1 MKTLENKL
9 NEDIGL
15 YYWKKY
21 VAAAFW
27 QHISLPIN
35 LVMTFLTALTA
46 AQANTN
52 DLIPQNIYAS
62 LSIAS
67 LVITTLNTFF
77 RPHSQLIAANEVMQK
92 WNSIGIE
99 FETVYYSDI
108 ESDYSKA
115 ENIAKAIQRYLTIQQ
130 KVNDQRK
137 SEGIGAINILTD
149 TIHFLIF
156 RSCAKRHKKW
166 IPTERLIANK
176 VDDHSGLDESLS
188 ETSSQIP

>member
-1 MKTLENKL
+1 MKNLENKL

-21 VAAAFW
+21 VTAAFW
-27 QHISLPIN
+27 QHISMPIN
-35 LVMTFLTALTA
+35 LVITFLTALTA
-46 AQANTN
+46 AQANTT
-52 DLIPQNIYAS
+52 DLIPQKIFAN

-67 LVITTLNTFF
+67 LIITTLNTFF
-77 RPHSQLIAANEVMQK
+77 RPHAQLIATNELMQK

-115 ENIAKAIQRYLTIQQ
+115 ETIEKAIKRYLAIQQ
-130 KVNDQRK
+130 KVNEQRK
-137 SEGIGAINILTD
+137 AEGVGAINILTD

-166 IPTERLIANK
+166 IPRERLIANK
-176 VDDHSGLDESLS
+176 TDDHSGLDESLS